1 MRMKPRFV
9 KARVYVIIRGKVA
22 TVLRLQKI
30 RIIKDNEGV
39 LMDGRPVKFINGRW
53 VYEAIP

>member
-1 MRMKPRFV
+1 MRPRFV
-9 KARVYVIIRGKVA
+9 KARVYVMVRGKVA

-30 RIIKDNEGV
+30 KIIKDNEGI

>member
-1 MRMKPRFV
+1 MRPRFV
-9 KARVYVIIRGKVA
+9 KARVYVMIRGEVA

-30 RIIKDNEGV
+30 RVINDNEGV
-39 LMDGRPVKFINGRW
+39 LMDGRPVKLINGRW